1 MMAKHLER
9 DEYLIGVDVGG
20 TKVMA
25 IVLDSAFRVV
35 GRAKKKIRAE
45 LKPKSDVK
53 SKVKAK
59 PDRSKE
65 LERPEARV
73 ISAMREAIADSKV
86 DVQKIR
92 GIGVGSPGPLD
103 PDTGVIIDTPNLDW
117 KNFPLAQT
125 LSDAFGGI
133 PCAVDN
139 DVNMG
144 TYGEWHFGEVKNCKN
159 VIGIFPGTGIGG
171 GLILDGKLFRGFTGA
186 AGEFGHMTIE
196 VDGPYCGC
204 GKRGCLEAVAS
215 RIAISEQ
222 LAALA
227 ARGDAPTIFA
237 ECGTDLAKIRSSVI
251 VAAIK
256 NGDKMV
262 EGVVRKAAYYVG
274 IAVGNLINVISPEA
288 VVLGG
293 GLVEAMGELYLDE
306 VKRAVKDHAMPFL
319 RKKIRIVTA
328 KLGDDAV
335 AMGGAMLITE
345 RLNKNA

>member
-1 MMAKHLER
+1 MVKRPEP
-9 DEYLIGVDVGG
+9 DEYIIGVDIGG

-25 IVLDSAFRVV
+25 IVLDSAFRVI

-45 LKPKSDVK
+45 LKSKPDPKSK
-53 SKVKAK
+53 LKAK
-59 PDRSKE
+59 PDRTKE

-73 ISAMREAIADSKV
+73 ISAIREAIIESKV
-86 DVQKIR
+86 DVKKIR
-92 GIGVGSPGPLD
+92 GIGAGSPGPLD

-204 GKRGCLEAVAS
+204 GKRGCLESVAS

-251 VAAIK
+251 VSAIK

-293 GLVEAMGELYLDE
+293 GLVEAMGDLYLEE

-319 RKKIRIVTA
+319 RKKVRIVKA

-345 RLNKNA
+345 RLNAQV